1 MKKLLI
7 FLFSILISFTS
18 YGEKWFDV
26 SSDSDGTTYYL
37 DGDSVKKNG
46 GYVYHWEMEDLLKP
60 DNYGIMSVR
69 RYTQSDCEV
78 NRYKYLSLYVF
89 KQPMGRGNSQ
99 TIPLPNS
106 EWKYPPSGSVGGL
119 ILGAVCSLF

>member
-1 MKKLLI
+1 MKKLLVL
-7 FLFSILISFTS
+7 LFSILISFNS

-26 SSDSDGTTYYL
+26 SSDVDGTTYYL

-60 DNYGIMSVR
+60 DEYGIMSAK
-69 RYTQSDCEV
+69 RYQQSDCGM
-78 NRYKYLSLYVF
+78 NRYKILSLYVYY
-89 KQPMGRGNSQ
+89 QPMGRGNSQ

-106 EWKYPPSGSVGGL
+106 EWKYPPPSSVAGT